1 MQQNKSR
8 LWEMY
13 MEQFSLTKEIL
24 STVIKWFLC
33 FVVINNLI
41 WVSLFGFHIK
51 KTYEIEPTS
60 IVQEQTGRDNIIQE
74 VNQ

>member
-1 MQQNKSR
+1 MCRSR
-8 LWEMY
+8 LLEMY

-51 KTYEIEPTS
+51 KTYELEPTS
-60 IVQEQTGRDNIIQE
+60 IVQKQDGHDNIQRM
-74 VNQ
+74 VK

>member
-1 MQQNKSR
+1 MQKNKSR

-33 FVVINNLI
+33 FVIINNLI
-41 WVSLFGFHIK
+41 WVSVFAFHIK
-51 KTYEIEPTS
+51 KTYDLEPTS
-60 IVQEQTGRDNIIQE
+60 IVQRQDGHDNTQRMAK
-74 VNQ
+74 